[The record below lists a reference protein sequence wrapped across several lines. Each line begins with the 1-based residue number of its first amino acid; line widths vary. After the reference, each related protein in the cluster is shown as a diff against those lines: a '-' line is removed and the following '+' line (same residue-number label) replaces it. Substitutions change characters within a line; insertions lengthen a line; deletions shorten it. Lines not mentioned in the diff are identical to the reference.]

1 MDGRLMAYEMEPAE
15 TEEVEKPDGEAAPDF
30 MTTARQRYEA
40 GYDREIEN
48 MDAAYEDLS
57 FVAGGEQW
65 DRTTRKNREDENR
78 PCLEVP
84 KLSQFVRQVTG
95 EIRQM
100 RPAIKCVP
108 VDDRGDPETA
118 DIIAG
123 LFRYV
128 ENRSSAKIVY
138 GKACDSQ
145 VTAGIG
151 AWRVMTEYADETT
164 FNLDLRISSIDDPV
178 AVIFDPDAVEPSR
191 CDAMFC
197 FVPVDMS
204 SYAFALKYPGK
215 MPGDF
220 DGGTHSA
227 WGSWTSEDYVRVA
240 EYWYKEPVKRKLMMK
255 ADGSVDDITNLTPEE
270 MALAEEYAAMAQA
283 QGVPVRIEER
293 DSHKVMRA
301 VISSSDILEEPMEWP
316 GKYIPI
322 VPVVGEEIR
331 IGRKLVRRG
340 IVRPAKDLQRMYNYF
355 VSAETEIVALQP
367 KAPFMGTEKNFEQYQ
382 DIWETANTANH
393 PYLPYTPDPAN
404 NFAPPQRVQPPVSSQ
419 GINEGA
425 RRATEDMMAVI
436 GIYNASLGA
445 QSNETSGK
453 AIMARQ
459 REGDTGTYHY
469 ISNFGEAIQYTGKII
484 LDLIP
489 HVYDTERTI
498 RIVGEDGEEKTTTVN
513 KAQGLQDEMGA
524 AQRLQND
531 VTIGAY
537 DVVIEMGPAFNTRRE
552 EAREGMTAFLQSA
565 PDMAPMVLDIIADMQ
580 DWPKAAEIRERLE
593 VMAPPAIQALLAAK
607 KGEPPPPDPN
617 AQAQQQQQEIDQAK
631 NRLEMEKIALEGEK
645 LQVEKQKLQVE
656 AAKINADLQRTQ
668 MEGQAM
674 VATAQAGQPQPDPRV
689 DQIAQAVQQ
698 LQQDMQIIAQIIQ
711 QQQAPP
717 PPPDPMAGAMPP
729 PQEPPQPGGFFVD
742 PNSAGP
748 LPA

>member
-1 MDGRLMAYEMEPAE
+1 MAYDDKPPEAEAEEPKE
-15 TEEVEKPDGEAAPDF
+15 TTTEPDF
-30 MTTARQRYEA
+30 MTTARARYEA

-65 DRTTRKNREDENR
+65 DATTRKQREAENR

-118 DIIAG
+118 DTIAG
-123 LFRYV
+123 MFRYV

-204 SYAFALKYPGK
+204 SYAFELKYPGK

-227 WGSWTSEDYVRVA
+227 WGSWTNEDYVRVA
-240 EYWYKEPVKRKLMMK
+240 EYWYKEPVKRKLMLK
-255 ADGSVDDITNLTPEE
+255 ADGSVDDITDLEPEE

-301 VISSSDILEEPMEWP
+301 VISSSDILEEPKEWP
-316 GKYIPI
+316 GRYIPI
-322 VPVVGEEIR
+322 VPLVGEEIR

-355 VSAETEIVALQP
+355 VSADTEIVALQP
-367 KAPFMGTEKNFEQYQ
+367 KSPFIGTEKNFEQYQ

-404 NFAPPQRVQPPVSSQ
+404 GSAAPQRVQPPVSSQ

-469 ISNFGEAIQYTGKII
+469 ISNFGEAIQHTGKII

-489 HVYDTERTI
+489 YVYDTERTI

-513 KAQGLQDEMGA
+513 KAQGIQDQEGA

-580 DWPKAAEIRERLE
+580 DWPKADEIRERLE
-593 VMAPPAIQALLAAK
+593 AMAPPPIKALLAAK
-607 KGEPPPPDPN
+607 RGEPPQPDPG
-617 AQAQQQQQEIDQAK
+617 AQQAQQESQLEQGKIQ
-631 NRLEMEKIALEGEK
+631 LEMKKLELESEKLAVERDK
-645 LQVEKQKLQVE
+645 LQVDAMKVR
-656 AAKINADLQRTQ
+656 ADLEMAQ
-668 MEGQAM
+668 MSTAVAM
-674 VATAQAGQPQPDPRV
+674 NPPAPPPAAPDPRV
-689 DQIAQAVQQ
+689 DQLAEAVQQ
-698 LQQDMQIIAQIIQ
+698 LQAGMQQIVSVVQ
-711 QQQAPP
+711 QLASGPP
-717 PPPDPMAGAMPP
+717 QPSPDPMAGAMPP
-729 PQEPPQPGGFFVD
+729 EQQPPQPGGFFVD